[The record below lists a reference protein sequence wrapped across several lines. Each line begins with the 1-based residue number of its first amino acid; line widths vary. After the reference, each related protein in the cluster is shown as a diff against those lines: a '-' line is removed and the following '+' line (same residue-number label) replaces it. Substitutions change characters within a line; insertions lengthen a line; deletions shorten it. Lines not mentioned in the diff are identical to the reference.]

1 MVMEFIGENEEV
13 ALPFPKKSTFRALVE
28 QAPDM
33 VAVVQADGTI
43 AYINAAV
50 KRMLGYHPQ
59 ERVGMSALEHVHPED
74 RERLSQKLAEVLDK
88 PHDTAT
94 LECRFQHKDGS
105 WRALESVGRYMATD
119 GCPACIAVYTRDITT
134 RKAYEDELKRARSV
148 AEEMNLIKTAFLE
161 NVSHELRT
169 PLTGIL
175 GSASVLREEVPHPQR
190 DLVGLITKSGERLLE
205 TVNGLLDLALL
216 ESGTL
221 KLNVEV
227 VDVVRAVEAKVH
239 ALEYIAEEQ
248 DLRLTFE
255 AETPQ
260 SWAALDL
267 ARLNRIV
274 ESLVGNAIKFSDTGH
289 IYVRVN
295 EEQGRVCMAVQDEGV
310 GISEPFLQKMFEAFY
325 QESTGDARL
334 YEGMGLGLTITKH
347 LAHKMGGTISVQS
360 QKGAGST
367 FVVSFPKA
375 EGLLPKPVAAT
386 ATYGPQR
393 VLVVDDDP
401 DTCHLIRYMLTGK
414 TQVDTVSTAAQAMER
429 AQAGRYDAVLLDM
442 ELGRH
447 WETDVLGNLRTL
459 PDYENVPIIALT
471 VYASLHHRR
480 RFIQEGFDDYLSKP
494 FSKESLLRVLGLFNE
509 HESQV

>member
-1 MVMEFIGENEEV
+1 
-13 ALPFPKKSTFRALVE
+13 
-28 QAPDM
+28 
-33 VAVVQADGTI
+33 
-43 AYINAAV
+43 
-50 KRMLGYHPQ
+50 
-59 ERVGMSALEHVHPED
+59 
-74 RERLSQKLAEVLDK
+74 
-88 PHDTAT
+88 
-94 LECRFQHKDGS
+94 
-105 WRALESVGRYMATD
+105 
-119 GCPACIAVYTRDITT
+119 
-134 RKAYEDELKRARSV
+134 
-148 AEEMNLIKTAFLE
+148 
-161 NVSHELRT
+161 
-169 PLTGIL
+169 
-175 GSASVLREEVPHPQR
+175 
-190 DLVGLITKSGERLLE
+190 
-205 TVNGLLDLALL
+205 
-216 ESGTL
+216 
-221 KLNVEV
+221 LNVEV

-248 DLRLTFE
+248 GLRLTFE

-289 IYVRVN
+289 IYVRVK
-295 EEQGRVCMAVQDEGV
+295 EQESRVCMAVQDDGV

-360 QKGAGST
+360 QKGTGST

-375 EGLLPKPVAAT
+375 EGRLPKTEGAIAA
-386 ATYGPQR
+386 YGPRR

-429 AQAGRYDAVLLDM
+429 AQACRYDAVLLDM
-442 ELGRH
+442 ELGQH
-447 WETDVLGNLRTL
+447 WGTDVLGNLRTL